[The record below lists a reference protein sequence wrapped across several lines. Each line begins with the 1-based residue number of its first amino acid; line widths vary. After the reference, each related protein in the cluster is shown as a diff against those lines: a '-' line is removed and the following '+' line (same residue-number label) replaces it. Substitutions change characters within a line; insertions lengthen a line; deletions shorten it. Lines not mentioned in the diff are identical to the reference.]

1 MEKSSKD
8 VYILAIISKI
18 FTEQWVFMV
27 IAALGVALTFAMKKI
42 VPNFYRTFLRG
53 ELIIFSVVLILLAF
67 RGSPDLFLLVPII
80 IICCELFGYDV
91 TGKIVGVLFI
101 DFLLIQLDFRL
112 ISKVNETLMNIV
124 FFVLQIAVAVCIGMI
139 MDNHL
144 KNKSKNHEELKQL
157 EEIEDK
163 EALSTEK
170 TESNSIERV
179 SLTDTDND
187 ISSSEG
193 TTKI

>member
-1 MEKSSKD
+1 MSIS
-8 VYILAIISKI
+8 VISKI
-18 FTEQWVFMV
+18 FAEQWVFMV
-27 IAALGVALTFAMKKI
+27 IAALGVALTFAMKKFI
-42 VPNFYRTFLRG
+42 PNFYRTFLRG

-67 RGSPDLFLLVPII
+67 RGYPDLFLLVPII

-101 DFLLIQLDFRL
+101 DFLLIQIDFRL

-144 KNKSKNHEELKQL
+144 KNKAKNDNEQKQITD
-157 EEIEDK
+157 EQTKNEDEIDKIDEVSVSATTRTEISDDEDYK
-163 EALSTEK
+163 L
-170 TESNSIERV
+170 
-179 SLTDTDND
+179 
-187 ISSSEG
+187 
-193 TTKI
+193 

>member
-1 MEKSSKD
+1 M
-8 VYILAIISKI
+8 AIISKI

-53 ELIIFSVVLILLAF
+53 ELIILSVVLILLAF
-67 RGSPDLFLLVPII
+67 RGYPDLFLLVPII

-101 DFLLIQLDFRL
+101 DFLLIQVDFRL

-124 FFVLQIAVAVCIGMI
+124 FFALQIGVAVCIGMI

-144 KNKSKNHEELKQL
+144 KNKAKNDDEQKQQL
-157 EEIEDK
+157 
-163 EALSTEK
+163 TEK
-170 TESNSIERV
+170 TEETKTIEQEV
-179 SLTDTDND
+179 T
-187 ISSSEG
+187 EE
-193 TTKI
+193 TKEL